1 MKKKLLALL
10 LTVALSTCL
19 VACGGDDADSDADT
33 SFDKDDKDEDEDED
47 EDVADS
53 LFGDEDEKDDTD
65 APLTGELTFDIPEGF
80 SDNGAGYFA
89 HSDATVV
96 ANINITEV
104 ASDGSFATITKDM
117 LLQAME
123 MSLET
128 GFGIELEVDMPVY
141 ENIKIDG
148 RDAIKYT
155 IKYEYS
161 GIVLIQT
168 QYIIDDVDYYR
179 YVTYTSTEGDG
190 YEAIFDAS
198 GDSIR
203 FE

>member
-104 ASDGSFATITKDM
+104 ASDGSFATTTKDM

-123 MSLET
+123 MSLEA

-179 YVTYTSTEGDG
+179 YVTYTSTDGDG

>member
-47 EDVADS
+47 VTDS
-53 LFGDEDEKDDTD
+53 LFGDEDEKDDSD

-123 MSLET
+123 MSLEA
-128 GFGIELEVDMPVY
+128 GFGVELEVDMPVY

-155 IKYEYS
+155 IEFEYA

-190 YEAIFDAS
+190 YESIFEAS